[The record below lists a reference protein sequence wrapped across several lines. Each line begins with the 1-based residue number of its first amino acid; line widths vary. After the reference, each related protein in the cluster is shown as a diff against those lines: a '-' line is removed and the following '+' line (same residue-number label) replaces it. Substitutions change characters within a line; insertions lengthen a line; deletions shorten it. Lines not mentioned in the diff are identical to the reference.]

1 MSEPGTERH
10 GQRATTAAPGVEMR
24 GAPRN
29 REGDGPPAGAVGAPR
44 RALRTGD
51 TDADDAARGSMGGD
65 LPAWPRLDQVHR
77 LPALGPIAA
86 VALDVDGTILQS
98 DLRVARRTR
107 RAIRALR
114 ARGVHVIIATG
125 RRIGT
130 AARYARAAGAGPSCD
145 IVALDGALVTDQ
157 GGRRALRVAPID
169 ADAAATLLRWAEEL
183 ELTFV
188 ANARSRIFGTVVQA
202 PVRVL
207 REHRRRGIL
216 RTVSGVVHTL
226 WEIPPVRPARTW
238 DLSREPMLKFSPLGP
253 REASAALRERIERAG
268 LPVHLTTPGGA
279 YFEVVARG
287 ISKGE
292 GLAWLLA
299 RRGLDP
305 RRTLAIGDG
314 WNDVQMFLRVG
325 HAVAMGNA
333 HSGVKAYARW
343 VTSGVDEGGVAE
355 VLERVLAGAWPPSD
369 DGEAG
374 AREASAARDKDQVSA
389 PPRPKDAAA
398 AQGEAAKTLRSRGVD
413 GAGT

>member
-1 MSEPGTERH
+1 MSESGAERR
-10 GQRATTAAPGVEMR
+10 GKPAATTTAAPAGDT
-24 GAPRN
+24 GGSPRV
-29 REGDGPPAGAVGAPR
+29 REGEGPVAGTALASR
-44 RALRTGD
+44 RAVAGRA
-51 TDADDAARGSMGGD
+51 ADDANATGAETS
-65 LPAWPRLDQVHR
+65 PWPRLAEVRR

-157 GGRRALRVAPID
+157 GGRRALRVVPID

-183 ELTFV
+183 DLAFV
-188 ANARSRIFGTVVQA
+188 ANTRSRLFGTVTQA

-207 REHRRRGIL
+207 REHRRRGVL

-238 DLSREPMLKFSPLGP
+238 DPHQEPMLKFSPLGP

-343 VTSGVDEGGVAE
+343 VTAGVDEGGVAE
-355 VLERVLAGAWPPSD
+355 VLERVLAGAWPPSEE
-369 DGEAG
+369 GEAG
-374 AREASAARDKDQVSA
+374 VREASAAHDPAGA
-389 PPRPKDAAA
+389 PARSPGT
-398 AQGEAAKTLRSRGVD
+398 AQGSSESTRTVRSHGGD
-413 GAGT
+413 EGSP